1 MKIIYNKIFLK
12 HETGNL
18 PENKKRL
25 EAFSGLKERGVING
39 EKYLELVH
47 SKDYINSIKNHNN
60 LKNFWDPETIVSEKS
75 YEVACHAIGASIMAS
90 QNSDFA
96 LIRPPG
102 HHAGISR
109 GAGFCLFN
117 NIAIASKKLV
127 GEGKKVFILD
137 FDGHFGDGTSEIFYN
152 SKKVLYLSTHQYP
165 AYPGKDGIEKIGDGE
180 GKGYNINITLSPE
193 SGDDLFLR
201 SIKEFLPIVQQFKP
215 DIVGVSAG
223 FDGHWADPLLELK
236 FSANAY
242 YEVGKIISEN
252 FKNIFAVLEGGYN
265 INFLPKCVYNFIA
278 GVNRQKIK
286 FKEPKTTS
294 DDFIKSTHQ
303 KRIKKLKKILSKY
316 WTL

>member
-1 MKIIYNKIFLK
+1 MKIIYNKIFLE

-47 SKDYINSIKNHNN
+47 SKDYINSIKDHNS
-60 LKNFWDPETIVSEKS
+60 LKNFLDSETIVSEKS
-75 YEVACHAIGASIMAS
+75 YNVACHAIGASILAS

-117 NIAIASKKLV
+117 NMAVASQKLV
-127 GEGKKVFILD
+127 NEEKKVFILD
-137 FDGHFGDGTSEIFYN
+137 FDGHFGDGTSEIFYTSN
-152 SKKVLYLSTHQYP
+152 KVLYLSTHQYP
-165 AYPGKDGIEKIGDGE
+165 AYPGKGEIEKIGDGE

-223 FDGHWADPLLELK
+223 FDGHWADPLLELR

-242 YEVGKIISEN
+242 YEVGGILSQN

-265 INFLPKCVYNFIA
+265 IDYLPKCVYNFIA
-278 GVNRQKIK
+278 GINQKNLN
-286 FKEPKTTS
+286 FQEPKTVS
-294 DDFIKSTHQ
+294 SEKIKIAHQ
-303 KRIKKLKKILSKY
+303 KRIKKLKEILSPHWKI
-316 WTL
+316 